1 MTAIKIDY
9 PTTCREAILLV
20 RYLRAWNNNQLAAAI
35 GIKSGS
41 QFSRII
47 NHHTPGTDAMR
58 DRVLACLPKSV
69 TSNMA

>member
-1 MTAIKIDY
+1 MSPIEIDY

-20 RYLRAWNNNQLAAAI
+20 RYLRAWSNAELASAI

-47 NHHTPGTDAMR
+47 NHHVKGTDAMR
-58 DRVLACLPKSV
+58 DRVLACMPEGV
-69 TSNMA
+69 HNG